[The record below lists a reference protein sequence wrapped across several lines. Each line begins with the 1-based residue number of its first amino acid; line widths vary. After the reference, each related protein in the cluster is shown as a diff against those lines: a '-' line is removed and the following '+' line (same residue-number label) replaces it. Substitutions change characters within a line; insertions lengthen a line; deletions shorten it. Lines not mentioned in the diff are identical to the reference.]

1 MSNTTGDGQA
11 PGGLLGMLFS
21 TRGELTAAI
30 TSGVLLGGG
39 FLLGLAVKEPWVHG
53 FAWASL
59 AIGFI
64 YGGRAAWDAV
74 RGGKVDIDV
83 LMIVGAGLA
92 AWAGAPAEGALLLFL
107 FVLAGALEDMAAQR
121 TRREVEALHK
131 LMPTEADVLRDGQ
144 WVRADPM
151 SLVAGDVIKIKP
163 GQRVPADAE
172 VSSGETEIDQ
182 SAMTGESVTRHV
194 AAGDEIFSG
203 TINVDDPIEAR
214 VLRPAAQSSLQK
226 VLALVMT
233 ARDQREPVQRVID
246 RLSGPYA
253 TGVLLSSLAVLLVWH
268 FLLHRDWDGAIYVAI
283 TFLIIC
289 SPCALVIATP
299 TATLAG
305 IARAAKFGVLFKGGQ
320 STEQLAGIRAVCF
333 DKTGTL
339 TVGRPRVLEL
349 APVAWS
355 GEADLLAVAAALEG
369 DSTHPIASAIRDAA
383 AARSVAPAPLER
395 VSHTTGRGM
404 SGLLPGGVEVR
415 LGSYKH
421 VEEIVPQCLR
431 AHTRAVL
438 ESIQK
443 QGRIGVVVARAQ
455 RTSENPDAAG
465 EAMVITLADAVRPGA
480 AELVRDLHA
489 LDVRPVRMLTGDN
502 KATAKSVADSL
513 GLDAFDAEL
522 LPADKLR
529 IVGEMKE
536 VVRRL
541 PHGFM
546 AGKPGVAVI
555 GDGVNDAPALA
566 AADVSIAIGSIGSDA
581 ALESADIVLLAD
593 DLSVVPWAVGLA
605 RRIRT
610 TIRNNLIF
618 ALTVIVVGSIVTLVA
633 SLLGRPI
640 PMSVGVLSH
649 EGGTIL
655 VVANSL
661 RLLLVPGPSKVGRVN
676 KAQK

>member
-1 MSNTTGDGQA
+1 MSGTTGDEEA
-11 PGGLLGMLFS
+11 RGGLLGMLFS
-21 TRGELTAAI
+21 TRGELAAAI

-39 FLLGLAVKEPWVHG
+39 FLLGLAVKEPWVAA

-151 SLVAGDVIKIKP
+151 SLLAGDRIKIKP
-163 GQRVPADAE
+163 GQRVPADA
-172 VSSGETEIDQ
+172 VVTAGETEIDQ

-194 AAGDEIFSG
+194 AEGDEIFSG

-214 VLRPAAQSSLQK
+214 VIRPAAESSLQK

-253 TGVLLSSLAVLLVWH
+253 TGVLLSSLVVLLVWH
-268 FLLHRDWDGAIYVAI
+268 FLLQRDWDGAIYVAI

-305 IARAAKFGVLFKGGQ
+305 IARAAKVGVLFKGGQ
-320 STEQLAGIRAVCF
+320 ATEQLAGVRAVCF

-355 GEADLLAVAAALEG
+355 GEAGLLAIAAALEG

-383 AARSVAPAPLER
+383 AARGVAPEAMER
-395 VSHTTGRGM
+395 VTHTTGRGM

-455 RTSENPDAAG
+455 RPAENPDAAG

-489 LDVRPVRMLTGDN
+489 LGVRPVRMLTGDN

-546 AGKPGVAVI
+546 SGKPGVAVI

-605 RRIRT
+605 RRIRA

-618 ALTVIVVGSIVTLVA
+618 ALSVIVLGSIATLVA
-633 SLLGRPI
+633 SLMGRQI

-661 RLLLVPGPSKVGRVN
+661 RLLLIPGPSRIGRVN
-676 KAQK
+676 KTQK